1 VTRVCF
7 DSRPAAGSRG
17 IGRYARSLLIG
28 LRVEAAR
35 RGGEI
40 VEGRQPRRADDV
52 FHAPWLNGALLRP
65 RVPQVVTVHSLVH
78 FKRPGQ
84 ALRAGLRGWMRSL
97 AVERTSRLIVPTRVV
112 AEDAATL
119 LRYDRE
125 RIRVIAEAPASAFAP
140 RQAEQVEA
148 VRLRHGVP
156 DGYLLWVG
164 SLRRPDPHRRVH
176 ALVEAPRELPL
187 VMVGETG
194 QWARELPGVIL
205 TGEVADDDLAAL
217 YTGAR
222 ALVMPSEDEGF
233 GLQAVE
239 ALACGTP
246 VVACDGPA
254 LREVLGERVTFVDC
268 DDIDALMEAGVA
280 AKRPAPPPPEWTW
293 EDAATA
299 TWSVYEEAAATS

>member
-40 VEGRQPRRADDV
+40 VEGRQPRRGDDV
-52 FHAPWLNGALLRP
+52 FHSPWLNGALLRP
-65 RVPQVVTVHSLVH
+65 RVPQVVTVHDLVH
-78 FKRPGQ
+78 FKRRGQ
-84 ALRAGLRGWMRSL
+84 ALRAGLRGRMRGL

-112 AEDAATL
+112 ANDAARL
-119 LRYDRE
+119 LRFDRE
-125 RIRVIAEAPASAFAP
+125 RIRVIAEAPASAFTP
-140 RQAEQVEA
+140 RPNEQVET
-148 VRLRHGVP
+148 VRHRHGVP
-156 DGYLLWVG
+156 RDYLLWVG
-164 SLRRPDPHRRVH
+164 YLRRPDPHRRVH

-217 YTGAR
+217 YTGAH
-222 ALVMPSEDEGF
+222 AVVMPSEEEGF
-233 GLQAVE
+233 GLPAVE

-254 LREVLGERVTFVDC
+254 LREVLGERVTFVDHE
-268 DDIDALMEAGVA
+268 DIDALMEAGAA
-280 AKRPAPPPPEWTW
+280 AKRPAPGPPEWTW
-293 EDAATA
+293 ADAAAA
-299 TWSVYEEAAATS
+299 TWSVYEEAVAT